1 MGVAHHAAYVV
12 WLEEAR
18 TAMMASRGCS
28 YGALEREG
36 LGLPVRRLEVRY
48 RASARYEEEL
58 VVRTWVGRVRPASI
72 TFEYE
77 VRRASDG
84 ARIATA
90 STELACV
97 DLSDPK
103 RPVRPLPAR
112 LRELLGG
119 TSPLGKRPAGGQT
132 AGS

>member
-18 TAMMASRGCS
+18 TAMMAARGCS
-28 YGALEREG
+28 YAALERDG
-36 LGLPVRRLEVRY
+36 VGLPVRRLEVRY
-48 RASARYEEEL
+48 RASARYEDEL
-58 VVRTWVGRVRPASI
+58 IVRTRVSRVRPASI

-77 VRRASDG
+77 VLRAGDG
-84 ARIATA
+84 TKVATA

-97 DLSDPK
+97 DLADPS
-103 RPVRPLPAR
+103 RPVQPLPPR

-119 TSPLGKRPAGGQT
+119 RGG
-132 AGS
+132 